1 MIHNMTQRLILIP
14 GLNKRIVE
22 RKLEELSSFLEFLYC
37 NRYLRSLRAA
47 SNTSVAILGFALP

>member
-1 MIHNMTQRLILIP
+1 MTQRLILIP

-37 NRYLRSLRAA
+37 NRYLR
-47 SNTSVAILGFALP
+47 